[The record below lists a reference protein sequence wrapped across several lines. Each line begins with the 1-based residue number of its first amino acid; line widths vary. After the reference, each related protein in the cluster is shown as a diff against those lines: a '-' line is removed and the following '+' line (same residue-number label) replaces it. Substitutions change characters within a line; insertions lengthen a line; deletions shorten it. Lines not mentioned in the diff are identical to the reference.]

1 MAVNDATVD
10 LLAAMNLKPY
20 VIQQQP
26 LARFGDEVWDI
37 YRQFDTLDDAK
48 AAFRQLPAY
57 GKIRYRVAEARPH
70 ISYDPVLL

>member
-20 VIQQQP
+20 VIQQQA
-26 LARFGDEVWDI
+26 LQQIGSNTWDV

-48 AAFRQLPAY
+48 VALQQLEPFR
-57 GKIRYRVAEARPH
+57 KIRYRIAEAH
-70 ISYDPVLL
+70 SFVKYEPVM